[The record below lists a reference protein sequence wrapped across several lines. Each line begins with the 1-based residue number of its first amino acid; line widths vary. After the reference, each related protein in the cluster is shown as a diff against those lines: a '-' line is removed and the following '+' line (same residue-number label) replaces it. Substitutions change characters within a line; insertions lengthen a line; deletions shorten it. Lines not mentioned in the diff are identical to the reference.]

1 MNGTVVLIYAAVSMY
16 SNLIGSLCIV
26 ILSVGLTILTVSCEK
41 KEVIDTTVVERET
54 EARLDLYVFKV
65 ENMKLRAA
73 IRENKLF
80 DNVTFEGSDSD
91 YKITLDGFDERGNR
105 KYKRVV
111 ENSVKLLE
119 NG

>member
-1 MNGTVVLIYAAVSMY
+1 
-16 SNLIGSLCIV
+16 
-26 ILSVGLTILTVSCEK
+26 
-41 KEVIDTTVVERET
+41 
-54 EARLDLYVFKV
+54 
-65 ENMKLRAA
+65 MKLRAA

-91 YKITLDGFDERGNR
+91 YKITLVVKTKDKEEALKQLNDVRDFALTWGSLPVNQVWFHPDDGFDERGNR